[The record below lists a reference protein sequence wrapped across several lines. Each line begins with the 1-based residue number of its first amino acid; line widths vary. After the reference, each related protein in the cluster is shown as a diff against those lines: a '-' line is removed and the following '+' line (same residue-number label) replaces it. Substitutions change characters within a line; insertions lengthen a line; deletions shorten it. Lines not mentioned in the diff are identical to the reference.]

1 MSRTYRKTSRRNHSS
16 RNWRSR
22 HMAQFD
28 HKKAE
33 YVKPYLV
40 PRNLYEMVTE
50 TYETA
55 YQSYCPVELRT
66 YVPQGTPHAIEELG
80 TIIAWSWVGSEFIP
94 RREPSKWYLV
104 PPNET
109 KTRIVRK
116 YVGPNPEYEDYD
128 WYERWQREHLFNFV
142 RKNDTGSR
150 KYKTTRDFERRQK
163 SRKARHEAK
172 QFIKNYIHEDHVA
185 DEPVYDWGDLYD
197 DYDPCDFYDDCHDE
211 DYDDDRMDDYDFDYS
226 DSWNDWGIEDDDFM
240 LDPWETDF
248 IPRNHNLRTI
258 SEDSGESLGDILEA
272 MIQKEKYLNGELN
285 EPTE

>member
-1 MSRTYRKTSRRNHSS
+1 MSRTYRKTTRRNHSS

-28 HKKAE
+28 HNKAE

-55 YQSYCPVELRT
+55 YQFYCPIELRT
-66 YVPQGTPHAIEELG
+66 YVSQGTPHAIEELG
-80 TIIAWSWVGSEFIP
+80 AIITWFRVGWQTIA

-104 PPNET
+104 PPSET
-109 KTRIVRK
+109 KTRIVKK
-116 YVGPNPEYEDYD
+116 YAGPNPEYEDHD

-163 SRKARHEAK
+163 SRKARHAAK
-172 QFIKNYIHEDHVA
+172 HFIKNYIHEDHVA
-185 DEPVYDWGDLYD
+185 DEPVICDDYMFD
-197 DYDPCDFYDDCHDE
+197 DYDPCDFYDDCHD
-211 DYDDDRMDDYDFDYS
+211 DDYINHDYEYH
-226 DSWNDWGIEDDDFM
+226 DDYYNPFEDTSWDTDWHIDWDY
-240 LDPWETDF
+240 
-248 IPRNHNLRTI
+248 IPPVRNHNLRTI
-258 SEDSGESLGDILEA
+258 IEDSGESLGDILEA
-272 MIQKEKYLNGELN
+272 ALQKEKYLNGELD